1 MNSKQLTS
9 PPKPTPS
16 SEGITRLQIL
26 GAFFVVIFTSMLV
39 SNIYLSESVK
49 EDASDINLA
58 GRQRML
64 SQRLTKSTANMQIY
78 IASSNFE
85 AAKKAQDE
93 ALLSFNLFNDTLI
106 AFLEGGETQGAS
118 GTKVSISALNNKTI
132 RSHPSKALEIWKQIT
147 KDLNYITT
155 DDVSNIS
162 TQRLDHVVSY
172 LSRNNLELLKL
183 MNSLTVGLDENSQ
196 STSSRQQLILWI
208 ALALVFGIFTYIFFY
223 ALKGLKKRDT
233 ELATYANQLNSNYSS
248 LQRTY
253 SSLQKTQTELNSSN
267 QSLQQALDT
276 VRVASEEAQTRASE
290 LEDITLDLKHLK
302 EESDTIFGAVD
313 HGLCL
318 LDNKAEI
325 GQRISSATYDIFET
339 EQLAGRSFIDLMRPL
354 ITEKDLKTLESFIK
368 LQFNKKSLKSQLDKF
383 NPLKKT
389 EVTLNWDG
397 KTFKSKHLG
406 FDFERI
412 MDDNEVAALLVTI
425 TDVTETVA
433 LEQEIKRAGEDQE
446 RKTALI
452 LEIIQSDSSELEL
465 FLSKT
470 NKTLNSINQSLQDNG
485 VDNESTDS
493 NKGVVEE
500 VFRNVHNIKGN
511 ASMLGLD
518 TIVDIAHEVENNL
531 VELREKPQVKGEEFL
546 SSLMQLA
553 TLREHL
559 DDYEEITHSI
569 LKDFASTP
577 NLAKQKTREE
587 TQSEKLANEIAIFA
601 SQLAGKNNKKVFTR
615 CSFQMDNA
623 SKEGI
628 AEMKDI
634 MIQLARNTVIHG
646 IETPRKRASLGKLE
660 EGNFTAVCE
669 LDNTSDNIIGKPA
682 YKFTFRDDGAGLDI
696 EELRERAIAL
706 KIKTPAEAKALSDPQ
721 VASLIFEPAFSI
733 KEEADE
739 DAGRG
744 MGMDIIRDRI
754 INTLGGKLSMNFAPG
769 YYMKFTCFIPVEAL
783 ESNFLNTQIA

>member
-1 MNSKQLTS
+1 
-9 PPKPTPS
+9 
-16 SEGITRLQIL
+16 
-26 GAFFVVIFTSMLV
+26 
-39 SNIYLSESVK
+39 
-49 EDASDINLA
+49 
-58 GRQRML
+58 
-64 SQRLTKSTANMQIY
+64 
-78 IASSNFE
+78 
-85 AAKKAQDE
+85 
-93 ALLSFNLFNDTLI
+93 
-106 AFLEGGETQGAS
+106 
-118 GTKVSISALNNKTI
+118 
-132 RSHPSKALEIWKQIT
+132 
-147 KDLNYITT
+147 
-155 DDVSNIS
+155 
-162 TQRLDHVVSY
+162 
-172 LSRNNLELLKL
+172 
-183 MNSLTVGLDENSQ
+183 
-196 STSSRQQLILWI
+196 
-208 ALALVFGIFTYIFFY
+208 
-223 ALKGLKKRDT
+223 
-233 ELATYANQLNSNYSS
+233 
-248 LQRTY
+248 
-253 SSLQKTQTELNSSN
+253 
-267 QSLQQALDT
+267 
-276 VRVASEEAQTRASE
+276 
-290 LEDITLDLKHLK
+290 
-302 EESDTIFGAVD
+302 
-313 HGLCL
+313 
-318 LDNKAEI
+318 
-325 GQRISSATYDIFET
+325 
-339 EQLAGRSFIDLMRPL
+339 MRPL

-470 NKTLNSINQSLQDNG
+470 NKTLNSINQSLQ
-485 VDNESTDS
+485 
-493 NKGVVEE
+493 
-500 VFRNVHNIKGN
+500 
-511 ASMLGLD
+511 
-518 TIVDIAHEVENNL
+518 
-531 VELREKPQVKGEEFL
+531 
-546 SSLMQLA
+546 
-553 TLREHL
+553 
-559 DDYEEITHSI
+559 DYEEITHSI